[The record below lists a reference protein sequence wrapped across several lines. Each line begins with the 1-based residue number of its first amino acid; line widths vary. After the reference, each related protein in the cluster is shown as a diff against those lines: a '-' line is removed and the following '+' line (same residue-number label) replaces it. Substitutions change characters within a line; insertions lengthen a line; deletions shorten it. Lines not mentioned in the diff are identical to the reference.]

1 MKEKTQRMFRNV
13 QLRFVAIT
21 MSIILAIFIAV
32 LGSINLIMQTMMQR
46 QSQTVLKKIAT
57 NIKYDEKTSV
67 FSFVPEGEPVPPS
80 TGEKWELSP
89 EQTTQTATQNIE
101 TSQTQTSTEAE
112 TEISPDNSEAET
124 QPEDSSENIPETSSE
139 SLVENT
145 EPENTFPPE
154 TEYPSDNIT
163 EPQPEIPPEP
173 YTRPQYPDYPP
184 NPDYPLKPDYPPN
197 PDYPPPWEDYPD
209 YEPDDKPDDF
219 EPDDD
224 DDFRPQ
230 RPENF
235 NPHFPRDYNDED
247 EYDDDD
253 IENLSFSGYDIL
265 EDYYVLSSVSNVQKK
280 HINDIPPKK
289 IDSIDYFVIMADSS
303 GMLLDI
309 FNNDDIESSLAQRY
323 IDSILDDGAVSG
335 MIESLQFCISQ
346 KPNGTVFVF
355 TDKSAEIDMLNSLIK
370 TTFIIGSISF
380 VLLSVLVVFLSRK
393 SIEPLQKAFEKQKQF
408 ISDASHELKTPL
420 TIISANADVL
430 AGEIGDNKWL
440 NYIQSQA
447 YRMSLLV
454 NDLLNLT
461 RLENNSA
468 DMTFSEFNL
477 SQAVINTALPF
488 ECQAFEAHKK
498 FDVDVEENIMLTA
511 SERHCKQ
518 LFAIFIDNA
527 IKHSNENG
535 EIKVSLQKSGDKKI
549 FSVYNTGSS
558 IRDDEK
564 DKIFERF
571 YRSDDSRSRSTGG
584 YGLGLAIA
592 KSIIDYHRFKLSIEN
607 SQGQYIKFIITLQ

>member
-1 MKEKTQRMFRNV
+1 MKEKTQYMFRRV
-13 QLRFVAIT
+13 QIRFVVIT

-32 LGSINLIMQTMMQR
+32 LGSVNVIMQTVMQK
-46 QSQTVLKKIAT
+46 QSQAVLKKIAT
-57 NIKYDEKTSV
+57 NIEYNEKTSV
-67 FSFVPEGEPVPPS
+67 FSFVPQGEPKPAS
-80 TGEKWELSP
+80 TGEKWEVYP
-89 EQTTQTATQNIE
+89 QQTTQTSQALQT
-101 TSQTQTSTEAE
+101 TQTQTTTQTVQTTETTPPE
-112 TEISPDNSEAET
+112 NSEEEVQT
-124 QPEDSSENIPETSSE
+124 EESSENIPEYQT
-139 SLVENT
+139 EN
-145 EPENTFPPE
+145 PP
-154 TEYPSDNIT
+154 
-163 EPQPEIPPEP
+163 EPQPEDSEPEDSSEYPSEDVTEPVPEITEP
-173 YTRPQYPDYPP
+173 YTEPQYPDYP
-184 NPDYPLKPDYPPN
+184 NPDFPPPWDNN
-197 PDYPPPWEDYPD
+197 PDYPP
-209 YEPDDKPDDF
+209 
-219 EPDDD
+219 D
-224 DDFRPQ
+224 DDFRPDDDFQPQ
-230 RPENF
+230 RPEKF
-235 NPHFPRDYNDED
+235 YPHFPRNYENEN
-247 EYDDDD
+247 
-253 IENLSFSGYDIL
+253 IENLSFMGYDIL
-265 EDYYVLSSVSNVQKK
+265 EDYYVLSSVSDIQKK
-280 HINDIPPKK
+280 HINDIPPKT
-289 IDSIDYFVIMADSS
+289 IDSIDYFVIMADTS
-303 GMLLDI
+303 GKFLDI

-335 MIESLQFCISQ
+335 MIESFQFCKSQ
-346 KPNGTVFVF
+346 KTNGTVFVF
-355 TDKSAEIDMLNSLIK
+355 TDKSAEINMLNRLIK
-370 TTFIIGSISF
+370 TTILIGSISF

-393 SIEPLQKAFEKQKQF
+393 SIEPVQKAFEKQKQF

-477 SQAVINTALPF
+477 SQAVLNTALPF

-498 FDVDVEENIMLTA
+498 FDVDVEENIMITA

-527 IKHSNENG
+527 IKHSDENG
-535 EIKVSLQKSGDKKI
+535 EIKVSLKKSGDKKI
-549 FSVYNTGSS
+549 FSVYNTGSG

-564 DKIFERF
+564 EKIFERF

-592 KSIIDYHRFKLSIEN
+592 KSIIDYHKFRLSIEN
-607 SQGQYIKFIITLQ
+607 VQGKYIKFIITM